1 MSTRFFTNREGNTLL
16 QKFKGV
22 FADRDGLFAFHA
34 VTGFFR
40 SSGYFAIREQLLR
53 LGEVKILVGIEA
65 DKLSAEA
72 KRRGML
78 YFADPER
85 LKDEFLKAARKDISE
100 AGYTQEIEG
109 GILHFLQDIVEGKI
123 QIRVHKSKKLHAKIY
138 IFLPQ
143 NFTPHNTGY
152 VITGSSNL
160 TGSGLGIDDRSNFE
174 FNVGLSDYEDV
185 AFAEKEFE
193 ALWEE
198 GEELLP
204 DDAQRMVA
212 GTHIGQLFTPFE
224 IYIKLL
230 IEFFGKNII
239 YDPETVGDLPK
250 NFKKLSYQVD
260 AVNQGYQMLERYGGF
275 MLADVVGLGK
285 TVIAAMVAKRVRIA
299 NGPTTKILVVYP
311 PHLAKN
317 WKDTFKQFGLDKDTK
332 YVSSGSLH
340 KVLQKDS
347 EDYWPVEDYDL
358 ILVDEAHKFRNHKSD
373 MFNKLQLIC
382 KAPRAVEGGLPGR
395 QKKIVLISA
404 TPLNNRPEDIYYQ
417 LQLFLNKTRSQHPIT
432 NLQAFFAPRIRQYKE
447 LLAASRLS
455 GSPNLDALRRIY
467 SDVRTKVLEPI
478 TVRRTRRDLKNYP
491 DYLKDLQEQGIEFPE
506 IDDPLSAQYHMNP
519 GLETLFVQTIDALVN
534 HLSYARYQ
542 AIAYLHPEI
551 QDRYYTQAQTISRA
565 LAYIMMTG
573 LVKRLE
579 SSFAAFR
586 VSLGRFKTATE
597 RMIAQYER
605 GKVFVA
611 PKLRVNELMDEGV
624 DEDEIEER
632 IYRLSEEDPSN
643 QVFTPADF
651 SPEFIDGL
659 RADLAIISPLCE
671 AWEAVKEDPKWEEF
685 KKLLQH
691 VVLRKDQNP
700 TGQLIIFTESR
711 ETQAYLAARMKEE
724 GYHRLLSIDAANR
737 KAHQTVIQENFDANY
752 SGPWKHDIDFLITT
766 EVLAEG
772 VNLHRANVLINYDTP
787 WNATRLMQ
795 RLGRINRIGS
805 KNTVRSWSFYPSR
818 QSDDLI
824 RLYNNA
830 FIKLQGFH
838 SAYGEDSRIY
848 TPEEVLE
855 EVKLHIKGLPEEEDK
870 RLKYLEFIRRYKA
883 ENEAEFKRISR
894 LPLRARTARNATVKK
909 GMAGGS
915 LVFLKND
922 YKMEFYRVSAAGGP
936 EPLNFIEAAPL
947 FEARRNELPEAM
959 PPHHHSQIAAATQR
973 FAEELLTQSTETLT
987 GSGADAQTSRAQKF
1001 IRQLRAEAKDE
1012 KLLAVLNGLYELLET
1027 GTYTNLAAEIN
1038 TVRLKDEKEQI
1049 NRQKAYALLATLSV
1063 KYRQEDDDEND
1074 PDNDYSTH
1082 LPDGAAEEPR
1092 IIISESFL
1100 SEE

>member
-16 QKFKGV
+16 SKFCGV
-22 FADRDGLFAFHA
+22 FNDRDGLYAFHA
-34 VTGFFR
+34 ITGFFR

-65 DKLSAEA
+65 DRLSAEA
-72 KRRGML
+72 KRRGLL

-85 LKDEFLKAARKDISE
+85 VKAAFMKEAQKDIAE
-100 AGYTQEIEG
+100 AGYTKEIEE
-109 GILHFLQDIVEGKI
+109 GILHFLQDIVDEKI
-123 QIRVHKSKKLHAKIY
+123 KIRVHKSKKLHAKIY

-143 NFTPHNTGY
+143 KFNEHNTGY

-160 TGSGLGIDDRSNFE
+160 TGSGLGIDERSNFE
-174 FNVGLSDYEDV
+174 FNVGLSDYDDV
-185 AFAEKEFE
+185 AFAEKEFQL
-193 ALWEE
+193 LWEE

-204 DDAQRMVA
+204 ADATRIVS
-212 GTHIGQLFTPFE
+212 GTHVSQLFTPFE

-260 AVNQGYQMLERYGGF
+260 AVNQGYQMLERYNGF

-285 TVIAAMVAKRVRIA
+285 TVIAAMVAKRVKIA

-317 WKDTFKQFGLDKDTK
+317 WIDTFRQFGLDKDTK
-332 YVSSGSLH
+332 FVSNGSLH

-347 EDYWPVEDYDL
+347 MDYWPAEEYDL

-373 MFNKLQLIC
+373 MFNRLQLIC
-382 KAPRAVEGGLPGR
+382 KTPRAVEGGLPGR
-395 QKKIVLISA
+395 QKKVVLISA

-447 LLAASRLS
+447 VLAASRQS
-455 GSPNLDALRRIY
+455 GKPDLEALRRIY
-467 SDVRTKVLEPI
+467 SDIRLKVLEPI

-491 DYLKDLQEQGIEFPE
+491 DYLKDLEDQGIKFPE
-506 IDDPLSAQYHMNP
+506 IDAPQSAMYYMGP
-519 GLETLFVQTIDALVN
+519 ALEGLFLKTIDALVN
-534 HLSYARYQ
+534 GITYSRYQ
-542 AIAYLHPEI
+542 AIAYLHEGI
-551 QDRYYTQAQTISRA
+551 QKQYYTQAQTVARA

-586 VSLGRFKTATE
+586 VSLSRFKTATE
-597 RMIAQYER
+597 RMITQYER
-605 GKVFVA
+605 GKIFVA
-611 PKLRVNELMDEGV
+611 PKLKINELMDAGV
-624 DEDEIEER
+624 EEEEIEER

-643 QVFTPADF
+643 QVFSPDDF
-651 SPEFIDGL
+651 SPEFIDRL
-659 RADLAIISPLCE
+659 RADLALITPLCKE
-671 AWEAVKEDPKWEEF
+671 WSAIVEDPKWDEF
-685 KKLLQH
+685 KKLLQN
-691 VVLRKDQNP
+691 VVLRKDLNP
-700 TGQLIIFTESR
+700 TGQLVVFTESR
-711 ETQAYLAARMKEE
+711 ETQIYLAARLQDE
-724 GYHRLLSIDAANR
+724 GYQRLLSIDAANR
-737 KAHQTVIQENFDANY
+737 KALQATIQENFDANY
-752 SGPWKHDIDFLITT
+752 SGIWKTDIDFLITT

-772 VNLHRANVLINYDTP
+772 INLHRANVLINYDTP

-805 KNTVRSWSFYPSR
+805 KSTVRSWSFYPSR

-870 RLKYLEFIRRYKA
+870 RLKYLEFIRKYKA
-883 ENEAEFKRISR
+883 ENEAEFKRISK
-894 LPLRARTARNATVKK
+894 LPLRARTARGENVKD
-909 GMAGGS
+909 GLASCS

-922 YKMEFYRVSAAGGP
+922 YKMEFYKVNASGQP

-947 FEARRNELPEAM
+947 FEAKRNEVPEKI
-959 PPHHHSQIAAATQR
+959 PPYHHDQVNAATKR
-973 FAEELLTQSTETLT
+973 FSEEMLTQTTESVGGDT
-987 GSGADAQTSRAQKF
+987 ADAQAKRAQKF
-1001 IRQLRAEAKDE
+1001 IREIRADTKDE
-1012 KLLAVLNGLYELLET
+1012 KLITSLNLLYDLLDV
-1027 GTYTNLAAEIN
+1027 GVYTNLAAEVNAI
-1038 TVRLKDEKEQI
+1038 RLKEDK
-1049 NRQKAYALLATLSV
+1049 QKIIRSKSQNLLMALSV
-1063 KYRQEDDDEND
+1063 KYRQADGENESSEDD
-1074 PDNDYSTH
+1074 
-1082 LPDGAAEEPR
+1082 LPLPSEAAEEPK

-1100 SEE
+1100 P